1 MKKPDSVIFKRHLMK
16 LSLEEL
22 TAYLKEYEKVRQVKV
37 LDQINQMKQEEIQTK
52 LEALSPVSACPSCNS
67 NNFVKNGSRYGLQRY
82 YCKNCKTTFSV
93 TTDTFME
100 GTTWTWE
107 VWVKLVQMTVNNYS
121 LDAMLDTL
129 EKDYDLV
136 GLNRKSVHLAR
147 HKLLYAMSLMPKP
160 TLTGIVQVDETFFRE
175 NQKGTRTDLGKK
187 LINVLPRSVEVR
199 LPRRGYSPSRMGV
212 LSPEYACVVCAVDN
226 SNHAISIITSM
237 GKADP
242 AMFIDHFDQYF
253 KDITYLCSDGS
264 PLYKD
269 YCILKSI
276 PHYVRP
282 SSFVG
287 NLRKAGY
294 IAGVRSQSDDDAV
307 KELYTKNK
315 KIAAQLYTD
324 GVLDY
329 IETANSMPFNEFC
342 KIKYEYGLNLSRVN
356 AFHNYLKLN
365 LEKETTGV
373 ATKSLPAYVDAF
385 TFLYNWRHDHKTTL
399 SSMKDAEILL
409 TELVKNKNAFTLN
422 DMKKRDF
429 YIAPKP
435 TGRYLALLDKATKEM
450 RRKTDN
456 KFFKFDEEDRVISF
470 DHRKYIKETTVGKLR
485 PYGKKYGIKGYTRM
499 KHWALYSAIM
509 DLPKEDIEDIV
520 CDLISNDKTYS
531 IYLEDIRYITAHKI
545 PEKELTYSKGG
556 DMVDL
561 ERLFILKYDDS
572 TVDEDIE
579 DADEDYLL

>member
-1 MKKPDSVIFKRHLMK
+1 MKKPDSVIFKKHLMK

-572 TVDEDIE
+572 TVDDDID
-579 DADEDYLL
+579 DADEDYLF

>member
-269 YCILKSI
+269 YCVLKSI

-422 DMKKRDF
+422 DMRKRDF

-572 TVDEDIE
+572 TVDDDID
-579 DADEDYLL
+579 DADEDYLF

>member
-22 TAYLKEYEKVRQVKV
+22 TTYLKEYEKVRQVKV

-187 LINVLPRSVEVR
+187 LINVLPKAIEVR

-572 TVDEDIE
+572 TVDDDID
-579 DADEDYLL
+579 DADEDYLF

>member
-52 LEALSPVSACPSCNS
+52 LEVLAPVSACPSCNS
-67 NNFVKNGSRYGLQRY
+67 DNFVKNGSRYGLQRY
-82 YCKNCKTTFSV
+82 YCKNCKTTFAI

-121 LDAMLDTL
+121 LDEMLDTL
-129 EKDYDLV
+129 EKDYNLV

-175 NQKGTRTDLGKK
+175 NQKGTRTDMGKK
-187 LINVLPRSVEVR
+187 LINVLPKSIEVR

-226 SNHAISIITSM
+226 NNHAISIITSM

-264 PLYKD
+264 PIYKD
-269 YCILKSI
+269 YCVLKSI

-329 IETANSMPFNEFC
+329 IETANSMPFSEFC

-365 LEKETTGV
+365 LERETTGV
-373 ATKSLPAYVDAF
+373 ATKSLPAYVEAF

-422 DMKKRDF
+422 DLKKRDF

-435 TGRYLALLDKATKEM
+435 TGRYLALLDQATREM

-470 DHRKYIKETTVGKLR
+470 DQRKYIYETTVGKLR
-485 PYGKKYGIKGYTRM
+485 PFGKKYGIKGYTRM

-509 DLPKEDIEDIV
+509 DLPKEDIADIV
-520 CDLISNDKTYS
+520 CELIANDKTYS
-531 IYLEDIRYITAHKI
+531 IYTEDIKYITAHKI
-545 PEKELTYSKGG
+545 PQKELTYSKGG

-572 TVDEDIE
+572 TVDDDID
-579 DADEDYLL
+579 DADEDYLF

>member
-160 TLTGIVQVDETFFRE
+160 ALTGIVQVDETFFRE

-187 LINVLPRSVEVR
+187 LINVLPKSVEVR

-269 YCILKSI
+269 YCVLKSI

-572 TVDEDIE
+572 TVDDDID
-579 DADEDYLL
+579 DADEDYLF

>member
-269 YCILKSI
+269 YCVLKSI

-329 IETANSMPFNEFC
+329 IETANSMPFTEFC

-572 TVDEDIE
+572 TVDDDID
-579 DADEDYLL
+579 DADEDYLF

>member
-572 TVDEDIE
+572 TPDDDIE
-579 DADEDYLL
+579 DADEDYLF

>member
-22 TAYLKEYEKVRQVKV
+22 TVYLKEYEKVRQVKV

-572 TVDEDIE
+572 TVDDDID
-579 DADEDYLL
+579 DADEDYLF

>member
-129 EKDYDLV
+129 EKDYDLL

-187 LINVLPRSVEVR
+187 LINVLPKSVEVR

-572 TVDEDIE
+572 TVDDDID
-579 DADEDYLL
+579 DADEDYLF

>member
-52 LEALSPVSACPSCNS
+52 LEALSPVSACPSCKS

-342 KIKYEYGLNLSRVN
+342 KIKYEYGLNLSRVT
-356 AFHNYLKLN
+356 AFPNCLKLN

-572 TVDEDIE
+572 TVDDDID
-579 DADEDYLL
+579 DADEDYLF

>member
-67 NNFVKNGSRYGLQRY
+67 NSFVKNGSRYGLQRY

-129 EKDYDLV
+129 EKDYDLL

-269 YCILKSI
+269 YCVLKSI

-520 CDLISNDKTYS
+520 CDLISDDKTYS

-572 TVDEDIE
+572 TPDDDIE
-579 DADEDYLL
+579 DADEDYLF

>member
-160 TLTGIVQVDETFFRE
+160 ALTGIVQVDETFFRE

-187 LINVLPRSVEVR
+187 LINVLPKSVEVR

-572 TVDEDIE
+572 TVDDDID
-579 DADEDYLL
+579 DADEDYLF

>member
-22 TAYLKEYEKVRQVKV
+22 TAYLQEYEKVRQVKV

-187 LINVLPRSVEVR
+187 LINVLPKSVEVR

-572 TVDEDIE
+572 TPDDDID
-579 DADEDYLL
+579 DADEDYLF

>member
-129 EKDYDLV
+129 EKDYDLL

-187 LINVLPRSVEVR
+187 LINVLPKSVEVR

-572 TVDEDIE
+572 TPDDDID
-579 DADEDYLL
+579 DADEDSLF

>member
-269 YCILKSI
+269 YCVLKSI

-499 KHWALYSAIM
+499 KHWALYSTIM

-572 TVDEDIE
+572 TPDDDIE
-579 DADEDYLL
+579 DADEDYLF

>member
-129 EKDYDLV
+129 EKDYDLL

-187 LINVLPRSVEVR
+187 LINVLPKPVEVR

-572 TVDEDIE
+572 TVDDDID
-579 DADEDYLL
+579 DADEDYLF

>member
-499 KHWALYSAIM
+499 KHWALYSTIM

-572 TVDEDIE
+572 TVDDDID
-579 DADEDYLL
+579 DADEDYLF

>member
-269 YCILKSI
+269 YCVLKSI

-499 KHWALYSAIM
+499 KHWALYSTIM

-572 TVDEDIE
+572 TVDDDID
-579 DADEDYLL
+579 DADEDYLF

>member
-242 AMFIDHFDQYF
+242 TMFIDHFDQYF

-269 YCILKSI
+269 YCVLKSI

-499 KHWALYSAIM
+499 KHWALYSTIM

-572 TVDEDIE
+572 TPDDDID
-579 DADEDYLL
+579 DADEDYLF

>member
-187 LINVLPRSVEVR
+187 LINVLPKSVEVR

-520 CDLISNDKTYS
+520 CDLISKDKTYS

-545 PEKELTYSKGG
+545 PERELTYSKGG

-572 TVDEDIE
+572 TPDDDID
-579 DADEDYLL
+579 DADENYLF

>member
-373 ATKSLPAYVDAF
+373 ATKSLPTYVDAF

-572 TVDEDIE
+572 TVDDDID
-579 DADEDYLL
+579 DADEDYLF

>member
-52 LEALSPVSACPSCNS
+52 LEALSPVSTCPSCKS

-175 NQKGTRTDLGKK
+175 NQKGTRTDMGKK
-187 LINVLPRSVEVR
+187 LINVLPKSVEVR

-242 AMFIDHFDQYF
+242 SMFIDHFDQYF

-282 SSFVG
+282 SSFVS

-429 YIAPKP
+429 FIAPKP

-520 CDLISNDKTYS
+520 CDLISNDKTYN

-545 PEKELTYSKGG
+545 PPKELTYSKGG

-579 DADEDYLL
+579 DADEDYLF

>member
-22 TAYLKEYEKVRQVKV
+22 TTYLKEYEKDRQVKV

-67 NNFVKNGSRYGLQRY
+67 DNFVKNGSKYGLQRY
-82 YCKNCKTTFSV
+82 YCNNCKTTFAL

-253 KDITYLCSDGS
+253 KDITNLCSDGS

-572 TVDEDIE
+572 TVDDDID
-579 DADEDYLL
+579 DADEDYLF

>member
-1 MKKPDSVIFKRHLMK
+1 MKKPDSVIFKRYLMK

-52 LEALSPVSACPSCNS
+52 LEALSPVSTCPSCKS

-175 NQKGTRTDLGKK
+175 NQKGTRTDMGKK
-187 LINVLPRSVEVR
+187 LINVLPKSVEVR

-242 AMFIDHFDQYF
+242 SMFIDHFDQYF

-276 PHYVRP
+276 PHYIRP
-282 SSFVG
+282 SSFVS

-329 IETANSMPFNEFC
+329 IETANNMPFSEFC

-429 YIAPKP
+429 FIAPKP

-520 CDLISNDKTYS
+520 CDLISNDKTYN

-545 PEKELTYSKGG
+545 PPKELTYSKGG

-579 DADEDYLL
+579 DADEDYLF

>member
-422 DMKKRDF
+422 DMRKRDF

-572 TVDEDIE
+572 TVDDDID
-579 DADEDYLL
+579 DADEDYLF

>member
-93 TTDTFME
+93 TTDIFME

-160 TLTGIVQVDETFFRE
+160 ALTGIVQVDETFFRE

-187 LINVLPRSVEVR
+187 LINVLPKSVEVR

-269 YCILKSI
+269 YCVLKSI

-470 DHRKYIKETTVGKLR
+470 DHRKYINETSVGKLR
-485 PYGKKYGIKGYTRM
+485 PFGKKYGIKGYTRM

-572 TVDEDIE
+572 TPDDDID
-579 DADEDYLL
+579 DADEDYLF

>member
-269 YCILKSI
+269 YCVLKSI

-373 ATKSLPAYVDAF
+373 ATTSLPAYVDAF

-499 KHWALYSAIM
+499 KHWALYSTIM

-572 TVDEDIE
+572 TVDDDID
-579 DADEDYLL
+579 DADEDYLF

>member
-52 LEALSPVSACPSCNS
+52 LEALSPVSACPSCKS

-187 LINVLPRSVEVR
+187 LINVLPKSVEVR

-242 AMFIDHFDQYF
+242 SMFIDHFDQYF

-282 SSFVG
+282 SSFVS

-329 IETANSMPFNEFC
+329 IETANNMPFSEFC

-429 YIAPKP
+429 FIAPKP

-520 CDLISNDKTYS
+520 CELISNDKTYN
-531 IYLEDIRYITAHKI
+531 IFLEDIRYITAHKI
-545 PEKELTYSKGG
+545 PPKELTYSKGG

-572 TVDEDIE
+572 TVEDDID
-579 DADEDYLL
+579 DADEDYLF

>member
-269 YCILKSI
+269 YCVLKSI

-422 DMKKRDF
+422 DMKKRNF

-545 PEKELTYSKGG
+545 PDKELTYSKGG

-572 TVDEDIE
+572 TVDDDID
-579 DADEDYLL
+579 DADEDYLF

>member
-1 MKKPDSVIFKRHLMK
+1 
-16 LSLEEL
+16 
-22 TAYLKEYEKVRQVKV
+22 
-37 LDQINQMKQEEIQTK
+37 
-52 LEALSPVSACPSCNS
+52 
-67 NNFVKNGSRYGLQRY
+67 
-82 YCKNCKTTFSV
+82 
-93 TTDTFME
+93 
-100 GTTWTWE
+100 
-107 VWVKLVQMTVNNYS
+107 
-121 LDAMLDTL
+121 
-129 EKDYDLV
+129 
-136 GLNRKSVHLAR
+136 
-147 HKLLYAMSLMPKP
+147 
-160 TLTGIVQVDETFFRE
+160 
-175 NQKGTRTDLGKK
+175 
-187 LINVLPRSVEVR
+187 
-199 LPRRGYSPSRMGV
+199 
-212 LSPEYACVVCAVDN
+212 
-226 SNHAISIITSM
+226 M

-572 TVDEDIE
+572 TVDDDID
-579 DADEDYLL
+579 DADEDYLF

>member
-82 YCKNCKTTFSV
+82 YCKNCKSTFSV

-160 TLTGIVQVDETFFRE
+160 ALTGIVQVDETFFRE

-187 LINVLPRSVEVR
+187 LINVLPKSVEVR

-269 YCILKSI
+269 YCVLKSI

-385 TFLYNWRHDHKTTL
+385 TFLYNWRHDHNTTL

-572 TVDEDIE
+572 TVDDDID
-579 DADEDYLL
+579 DADEDYLF

>member
-294 IAGVRSQSDDDAV
+294 IVGVRSQSDDDAV

-572 TVDEDIE
+572 TVDDDID
-579 DADEDYLL
+579 DADEDYLF